1 MTPAD
6 LRSARAVLGL
16 TQEEVAALME
26 TDKTTV
32 QKWER
37 DPGLPSHRPAP
48 VRVARLYR
56 ALLDGWR
63 PDDWPRPIPLDDD
76 LEDLV

>member
-6 LRSARAVLGL
+6 LRRARAALHL
-16 TQEEVAALME
+16 TQEQAAVLME

-37 DPGLPSHRPAP
+37 DAGLPSHRPAP
-48 VRVARLYR
+48 ARVARLYQ
-56 ALLDGWR
+56 AMLDGWR
-63 PDDWPRPIPLDDD
+63 PKDWPQRVPALEE